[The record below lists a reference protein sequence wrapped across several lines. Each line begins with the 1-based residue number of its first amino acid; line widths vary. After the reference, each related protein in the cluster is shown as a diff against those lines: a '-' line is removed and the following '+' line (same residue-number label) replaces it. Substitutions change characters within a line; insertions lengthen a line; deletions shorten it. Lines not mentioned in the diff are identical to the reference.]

1 MPTFIRYRFNGD
13 INIYFGTST
22 YLEGMDWGQ
31 NLPVQSLLRGKA
43 LFCNANLQANTF
55 VGKAQPCRTFHLGG
69 IAPYRYVPVLVLS
82 MLVVALKY
90 CFSCTFLHIASQ
102 TTQIIYAGGPMR
114 MRFGISLSWRDVHF
128 LY

>member
-1 MPTFIRYRFNGD
+1 MEISIFILEQARNWREWIGGRTCQYN
-13 INIYFGTST
+13 YFGGGKPYFVMQISRLT
-22 YLEGMDWGQ
+22 
-31 NLPVQSLLRGKA
+31 LLLGRHNHA
-43 LFCNANLQANTF
+43 EVFIW
-55 VGKAQPCRTFHLGG
+55 GG

-102 TTQIIYAGGPMR
+102 TTQIIFAGGPMR